1 MSSYMRLND
10 GISLNKI
17 NPYADPMNFTPGVPL
32 GGAYKTVYAPSSEPQ
47 VALVNSVRPAGDA
60 LGGPLET
67 QMAEPSPGCEKTI
80 AAGWRTPY
88 YCTPGSQDYPLNRKP
103 VPERIYSLPPWAAT
117 PKVKDDSILMK
128 KEGMMGSMDAANL
141 AGNTAAA
148 ILIALSVMT
157 LVKFL

>member
-17 NPYADPMNFTPGVPL
+17 NPYADPMEFTPGVPL

-47 VALVNSVRPAGDA
+47 VALVNSVRPIGDA

-103 VPERIYSLPPWAAT
+103 VPERNYSLPPWDMT
-117 PKVKDDSILMK
+117 PKVKDDSILVK
-128 KEGMMGSMDAANL
+128 KEGMIGSIDAANL

-148 ILIALSVMT
+148 ILIALSVLT

>member
-10 GISLNKI
+10 GISINKI

-32 GGAYKTVYAPSSEPQ
+32 GGAYKAVYKPSDEPQ
-47 VALVNSVRPAGDA
+47 VALVNAVRPVGDA

-67 QMAEPSPGCEKTI
+67 HMTETSQGCEKTI

-88 YCTPGSQDYPLNRKP
+88 YCTPGSQNYPLNRKP
-103 VPERIYSLPPWAAT
+103 VPERTYSLPPWNDT
-117 PKVKDDSILMK
+117 PKPNEPITVK
-128 KEGMMGSMDAANL
+128 KEGMVGSMDAANF
-141 AGNTAAA
+141 AGNAASA
-148 ILIALSVMT
+148 ILIALSIMT

>member
-1 MSSYMRLND
+1 MRLND

-47 VALVNSVRPAGDA
+47 VALVNSVRPTGDA

-67 QMAEPSPGCEKTI
+67 QMAEPSPGCDKTI

-103 VPERIYSLPPWAAT
+103 VPERIYSLPPWNNL
-117 PKVKDDSILMK
+117 PKVKDDSILVK
-128 KEGMMGSMDAANL
+128 KEGMDAANL
-141 AGNTAAA
+141 AGNAAAA

>member
-17 NPYADPMNFTPGVPL
+17 NPYADPMEFTPGVPL

-47 VALVNSVRPAGDA
+47 VALVNAVRPTGDA

-88 YCTPGSQDYPLNRKP
+88 YCTPGSQDYPLNRKA
-103 VPERIYSLPPWAAT
+103 VPERIYSLAPWEAT
-117 PKVKDDSILMK
+117 PKPTTDSILVK
-128 KEGMMGSMDAANL
+128 KEGMDAANI
-141 AGNTAAA
+141 AGNAAAA

-157 LVKFL
+157 LIKFL

>member
-17 NPYADPMNFTPGVPL
+17 IPYADPMEFTPGVPL

-47 VALVNSVRPAGDA
+47 VALVNSVRPTGDA

-103 VPERIYSLPPWAAT
+103 VPERIYSLPPWAMT
-117 PKVKDDSILMK
+117 PKVKDDSILVK
-128 KEGMMGSMDAANL
+128 NEGMTGSMDIANL
-141 AGNTAAA
+141 AGSAAA
-148 ILIALSVMT
+148 TILIALSIMT
-157 LVKFL
+157 LIKFL

>member
-1 MSSYMRLND
+1 MRLND

-17 NPYADPMNFTPGVPL
+17 NPYADPMEFTPGVPL
-32 GGAYKTVYAPSSEPQ
+32 GGAYKSVYEPSDEPQ

-103 VPERIYSLPPWAAT
+103 VPERIYSLPPWDAT
-117 PKVKDDSILMK
+117 PKVKDDSILVK
-128 KEGMMGSMDAANL
+128 KEGMIGSMDAANL

-148 ILIALSVMT
+148 ILIALSVLT

>member
-1 MSSYMRLND
+1 MSSSMRLND

-47 VALVNSVRPAGDA
+47 VALVNAVRPTGDA

-67 QMAEPSPGCEKTI
+67 QMTEPSPGCEKTI

-103 VPERIYSLPPWAAT
+103 VPERNYSLPPWDMT
-117 PKVKDDSILMK
+117 PKVKDDSILVK
-128 KEGMMGSMDAANL
+128 KEGMIGSIDAANL

-148 ILIALSVMT
+148 ILIALSVLT